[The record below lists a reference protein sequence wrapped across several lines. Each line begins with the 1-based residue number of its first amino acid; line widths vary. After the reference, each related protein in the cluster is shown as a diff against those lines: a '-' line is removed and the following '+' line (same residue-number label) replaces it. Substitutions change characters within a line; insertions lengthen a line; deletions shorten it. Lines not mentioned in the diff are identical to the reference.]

1 MVYDAVA
8 PPPAP
13 TGNGSDAGAASTTAR
28 QEGDEWVLNGTKAWI
43 TNCWD
48 ASATVVFATTDK
60 SLKHKVRRRGFLHDS
75 RLFFV
80 FFCPTLL
87 TRCCFSLSAGDQCV
101 PGPNAAPG
109 PLSGQEGRQAG
120 HQSVVHRQ
128 HHPGGLQDTAG
139 KHAGASRGRLQ
150 DRHGNF
156 THRMPHYRAFN
167 YALSVLN
174 PILILAAE
182 CGAPVLTKTSE
193 ASSALETLQD

>member
-1 MVYDAVA
+1 MGPERDQSLDHQLLGRVGHRRLRHHGQVA
-8 PPPAP
+8 Q
-13 TGNGSDAGAASTTAR
+13 TQSTTP
-28 QEGDEWVLNGTKAWI
+28 
-43 TNCWD
+43 
-48 ASATVVFATTDK
+48 
-60 SLKHKVRRRGFLHDS
+60 
-75 RLFFV
+75 RLFARFAFV
-80 FFCPTLL
+80 FCFFCPTLL

-182 CGAPVLTKTSE
+182 CGARVLTKTSE